1 LMFLLPQEYQTWCIQ
16 LVTAVAVMM
25 VTKYGRLD
33 ETWLLVSNFAW
44 LLGYHYFRE
53 TNLSTLLFTYRYR
66 SNIFITRVLSF
77 SVSKTWL
84 VRSLK
89 ALYAAHGVSVI
100 ENGARNWWCV
110 RTLNYF

>member
-1 LMFLLPQEYQTWCIQ
+1 
-16 LVTAVAVMM
+16 M

-53 TNLSTLLFTYRYR
+53 TNLSPLLFTYRYR
-66 SNIFITRVLSF
+66 SNLFITRVLSF

-89 ALYAAHGVSVI
+89 VLYAAHGVSVI
-100 ENGARNWWCV
+100 ENGARNWWCI
-110 RTLNYF
+110 RTLNY